1 MDDDKITEAI
11 IGAAI
16 RVHKQLGPGLLESTY
31 EACTAYELTL
41 DGWDVVRQKV
51 LPITYRNL
59 RLDDGY
65 RIDLLVAQRVIV
77 EIKAVDVVLPV
88 HEAQLLTYLRLAD
101 LRVGLLINFNV
112 PLLKNGVHRLVNGYL
127 STP

>member
-16 RVHKQLGPGLLESTY
+16 KVHRQLGPGLLESTY
-31 EACTAYELTL
+31 EACTAYELSL
-41 DGWDVVRQKV
+41 DGWDVVRQKQ
-51 LPITYRNL
+51 LPVVYKGL

-65 RIDLLVAQRVIV
+65 RVDLWIAQRVIV
-77 EIKAVDVVLPV
+77 EIKTVAMVLPV
-88 HEAQLLTYLRLAD
+88 HEAQLLTYLRLAN

-112 PLLKNGVHRLVNGYL
+112 SLLKDGVHRLVNGYL